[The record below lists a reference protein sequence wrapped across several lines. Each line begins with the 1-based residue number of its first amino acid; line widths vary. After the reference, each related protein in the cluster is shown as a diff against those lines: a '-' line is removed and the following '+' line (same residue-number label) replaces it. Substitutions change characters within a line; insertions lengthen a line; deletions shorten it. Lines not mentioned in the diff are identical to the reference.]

1 MGNIFNHCTA
11 SHKYL
16 QTAVISSVQLFV
28 QARDHYLAG
37 ALLTYT
43 FFAQVTRGQ
52 TTYEVLCGF
61 SIKRYLTVK
70 FVQYKRNKK
79 QIYLYICKL
88 ISLADTI
95 PNLFSTCGLSRNQE
109 PYRVGEIKTRLK
121 TTINVGDNRF

>member
-1 MGNIFNHCTA
+1 M
-11 SHKYL
+11 
-16 QTAVISSVQLFV
+16 QLFV

-37 ALLTYT
+37 TLLTYT

-52 TTYEVLCGF
+52 TTHEVLCGF
-61 SIKRYLTVK
+61 SIKRHLTVN

-88 ISLADTI
+88 NLLADSI
-95 PNLFSTCGLSRNQE
+95 PKLFSTCGLSRNQE

-121 TTINVGDNRF
+121 TTINVGDNSF